1 MFQAGD
7 VVETDFEGFLKLLR
21 SKTRAFVSIND
32 HEYYITHTDGYWRV
46 QDCEALNDK
55 GHFTDCSELVNT
67 VCEVVE
73 LPWICWQEPAR
84 QLLGR
89 HGLRGRRCV
98 TANKTR
104 YFLATA
110 GAAPAPAVFF
120 CRYVVM
126 GRTSCTAA
134 LDDSQNSD

>member
-73 LPWICWQEPAR
+73 LPWICGKSLHDSFSAPRSTRPLLPNGQ
-84 QLLGR
+84 QLIFSRNRRRRPRAG
-89 HGLRGRRCV
+89 GL
-98 TANKTR
+98 
-104 YFLATA
+104 
-110 GAAPAPAVFF
+110 F
-120 CRYVVM
+120 CRYAYVEPTINNE
-126 GRTSCTAA
+126 RI
-134 LDDSQNSD
+134 DDSQNSD